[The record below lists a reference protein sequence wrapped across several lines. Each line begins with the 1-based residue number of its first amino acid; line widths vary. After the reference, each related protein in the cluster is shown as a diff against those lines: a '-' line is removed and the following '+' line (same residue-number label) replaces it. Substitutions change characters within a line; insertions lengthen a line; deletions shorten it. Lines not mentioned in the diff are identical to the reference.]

1 MIADSLKLIEDA
13 TQQVFSEIGFS
24 HLSSETVETKSAPK
38 DIVATVGLTGTL
50 LGYISL
56 STTIASGHAFVQ
68 KLFENLNMDIEEQG
82 FGEIHQ
88 EAMAELVNQ
97 ITGRSTTL
105 LEQDNIDC
113 DITPPTIVV
122 GQDLYFNL
130 SQLSESLHREIK
142 GDFGSITLFVGIQR
156 INAKEE

>member
-1 MIADSLKLIEDA
+1 MIADSLKLIETA
-13 TQQVFSEIGFS
+13 TQQVFAEIGFS
-24 HLSSETVETKSAPK
+24 QLSSETPATAAAPQ
-38 DIVATVGLTGTL
+38 DIVATVGITGAL
-50 LGYISL
+50 FGYLSL
-56 STTIASGHAFVQ
+56 STTTGSGQAFVQ
-68 KLFENLNMDIEEQG
+68 KLFENLNMEIDEQG
-82 FGEIHQ
+82 FGELHQ

-105 LEQDNIDC
+105 LEHENIDC

-122 GQDLYFNL
+122 GQNLYFNL
-130 SQLSESLHREIK
+130 SQLSESLHREIR

>member
-1 MIADSLKLIEDA
+1 MTAETLQLFEDA
-13 TQQVFSEIGFS
+13 TLQVFTEIGFS
-24 HLSSETVETKSAPK
+24 QLSTETPAASRPPHN
-38 DIVATVGLTGTL
+38 IVATVGITGTL

-56 STTIASGHAFVQ
+56 STTAECGHAFVQ
-68 KLFENLNMDIEEQG
+68 RMFENLHLDIDEQN
-82 FGEIHQ
+82 FGQFHQ
-88 EAMAELVNQ
+88 EAMAEVVNQ

-105 LEQDNIDC
+105 LEQSSIDC

-130 SQLSESLHREIK
+130 SRLTESLHRVIR

-156 INAKEE
+156 IDAREG